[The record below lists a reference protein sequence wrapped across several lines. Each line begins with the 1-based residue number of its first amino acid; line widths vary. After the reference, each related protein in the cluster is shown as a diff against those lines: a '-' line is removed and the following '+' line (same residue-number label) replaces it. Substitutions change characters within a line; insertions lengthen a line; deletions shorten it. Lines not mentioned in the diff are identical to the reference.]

1 MAYSGPD
8 NAPDLMMEG
17 ERLVRQVY
25 SEEET
30 SGRPQCTQV
39 LSLIS
44 KLYMTVATSITT
56 NVHDIRVTCSTEDHV
71 SGHS

>member
-1 MAYSGPD
+1 
-8 NAPDLMMEG
+8 MMEG

-30 SGRPQCTQV
+30 SGRPQCTQA
-39 LSLIS
+39 LSLII
-44 KLYMTVATSITT
+44 KFYMTVATSITT
-56 NVHDIRVTCSTEDHV
+56 NVHDIRVTSSTEDHV